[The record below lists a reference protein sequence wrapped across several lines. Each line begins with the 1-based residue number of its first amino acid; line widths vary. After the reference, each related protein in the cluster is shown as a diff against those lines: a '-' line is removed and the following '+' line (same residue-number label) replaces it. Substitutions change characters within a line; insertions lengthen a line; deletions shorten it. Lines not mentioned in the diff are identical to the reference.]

1 MEPGKKY
8 SLDVS
13 ADHISWQSKT
23 LRNEIKY
30 NEFEDGDDSDDDD
43 SGGSDNDDNN
53 DDDSDDDNNDDDGD
67 DDNDGKDE
75 DNNDE
80 DDTDDDDEENGETR
94 HKPGFVHRQQHSFK
108 GTVHLNHDSQST
120 AGQNKYG

>member
-13 ADHISWQSKT
+13 ADHISWQSKM

-30 NEFEDGDDSDDDD
+30 NEFEDGDGSYDDD
-43 SGGSDNDDNN
+43 SGGSDNDGNN
-53 DDDSDDDNNDDDGD
+53 DNNDDDGE
-67 DDNDGKDE
+67 NDGNDE